1 MLKSLLAG
9 GLALAAIAGT
19 GSAQATPCAMA
30 ASTVYTAAGFSCS
43 VGTLTFS
50 DFVISPHT
58 TGDGVI
64 SKIITVSPITNGL
77 ELTFSASAQFPPPST
92 ADIAW
97 TYNVTSTKLITDAT
111 LSITGSGVN
120 GATVTSDE
128 TLSNGVTLHASS
140 PGMAVQTKTF
150 TGIGSLAVAKDL
162 ANVALT
168 SGMAVSSIEMNSF
181 STTAMPEPATLALL
195 GAGLIGLGFSRRIR
209 RNR

>member
-19 GSAQATPCAMA
+19 GSAQATPCTMA

-50 DFVISPHT
+50 DFIISPHT

-64 SKIITVSPITNGL
+64 SPITVSPITNGL
-77 ELTFSASAQFPPPST
+77 ELTFSAAAKFPPPST

-111 LSITGSGVN
+111 LSITGSGLN
-120 GATVTSDE
+120 GATVISDE
-128 TLSNGVTLHASS
+128 TLSNGVMLHASL
-140 PGMAVQTKTF
+140 PGTAVDTKTF
-150 TGIGSLAVAKDL
+150 TGIGSLGVAKDL
-162 ANVALT
+162 ANIALT
-168 SGMAVSSIEMNSF
+168 SGLAVSSIEMNSF
-181 STTAMPEPATLALL
+181 STTAIPEPATLALL

>member
-1 MLKSLLAG
+1 
-9 GLALAAIAGT
+9 
-19 GSAQATPCAMA
+19 MA

-50 DFVISPHT
+50 DFIISPHT

-64 SKIITVSPITNGL
+64 SPITVSPITNGL
-77 ELTFSASAQFPPPST
+77 ELTFSAAAKFPPPST

-111 LSITGSGVN
+111 LSITGSGLN
-120 GATVTSDE
+120 GATVISDE
-128 TLSNGVTLHASS
+128 TLSNGVMLHASL
-140 PGMAVQTKTF
+140 PGTAVDTKTF
-150 TGIGSLAVAKDL
+150 TGIGSLGVAKDL
-162 ANVALT
+162 ANIALT
-168 SGMAVSSIEMNSF
+168 SGLAVSSIEMNSF
-181 STTAMPEPATLALL
+181 STTAIPEPATLALL